1 MAVMVVKISRQRER
15 DKECCRLGRQTLG
28 EAEERERERDM
39 AVRQKKL
46 QQYFVV

>member
-1 MAVMVVKISRQRER
+1 MLQIGEADFRRSRRER
-15 DKECCRLGRQTLG
+15 
-28 EAEERERERDM
+28 ERERERDM